1 MKTVLI
7 TGAARGIGRECAL
20 LFAKNGYAVA
30 INYNTSEEQARELER
45 LIGQPSIAIKA
56 DVSDEGQV
64 AAMFEKARAHFGK
77 GFDVIINNAGISLY
91 GLFTDVPL
99 SDFKR
104 LLDVNVCGAALCC
117 KYGLPYMIER
127 KSGCIVNISSVWGIC
142 GASCEVHYSVSKA
155 AIIGL
160 TKALAKEVGP
170 SGITVNCIAPG
181 VIDTDM
187 ISCFSKEEIN
197 SLKEQTPLGRIGK
210 PQDVAHLALYLA
222 SDSARFITGQV
233 ISPNGG
239 FVI

>member
-20 LFAKNGYAVA
+20 LFAKSGYAVA
-30 INYNTSEEQARELER
+30 INYNSSENQAKELER
-45 LIGQPSIAIKA
+45 LIGPPSVAIKA
-56 DVSDEGQV
+56 DVSDEAQV
-64 AAMFEKARAHFGK
+64 RAMFERARAHFGK

-91 GLFTDVPL
+91 GLFTDIPL

-104 LLDVNVCGAALCC
+104 LLDVNVCGPVLCC

-127 KSGCIVNISSVWGIC
+127 KSGCIINISSVWGIC

-170 SGITVNCIAPG
+170 SNVTVNCIAPG

-187 ISCFSKEEIN
+187 LSCFSKEEIN
-197 SLKEQTPLGRIGK
+197 ALKEQTPLGRIGK
-210 PQDVAHLALYLA
+210 PEDVAHLALYLA